1 MISGI
6 LFSLHP
12 HALNSNRIGFI
23 PEITLIETQQIAFWA
38 AWRRL
43 DAIWVKLLVGS
54 EKDRGSWKKFYYSTA
69 AKQPI
74 RACDHK

>member
-23 PEITLIETQQIAFWA
+23 PEITFIETQQIAFWA
-38 AWRRL
+38 AWACLEKARCYL
-43 DAIWVKLLVGS
+43 GQITGWVRKRQRELEEILLFHS
-54 EKDRGSWKKFYYSTA
+54 R
-69 AKQPI
+69 
-74 RACDHK
+74 

>member
-23 PEITLIETQQIAFWA
+23 PEITFIETQQIAFWA
-38 AWRRL
+38 ALACLETDRGYL
-43 DAIWVKLLVGS
+43 GQITGWVSQREIEELVGEIFFFIFHS
-54 EKDRGSWKKFYYSTA
+54 R
-69 AKQPI
+69 
-74 RACDHK
+74 